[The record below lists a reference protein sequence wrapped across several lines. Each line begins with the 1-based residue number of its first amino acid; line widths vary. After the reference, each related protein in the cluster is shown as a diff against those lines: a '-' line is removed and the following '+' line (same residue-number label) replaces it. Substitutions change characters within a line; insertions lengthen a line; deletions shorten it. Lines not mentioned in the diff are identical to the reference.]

1 MKTLIMVCGIAALL
15 MLNGCASSDYGEY
28 VKAQSDANRLA
39 VESQKPMVR
48 ITAQPGQPIT
58 GLASLEVYAPTAAPV
73 IQQSRP
79 NEWAGVLGHGIGV
92 AGSVLGIKYA
102 GEAATSLADSVG
114 RSSNAGYQY
123 IQAPA
128 ANVSTV
134 TTTTDSSNR
143 AVTTDS
149 SNHAVTTSTTVGDNS
164 GSNSGNSGRIAGA
177 DLSDSTSVPTVV
189 TQPEPV
195 VVTQPEPVVVTQP
208 APVVVPQS
216 LP

>member
-1 MKTLIMVCGIAALL
+1 MKTIIVLLVAVSIA
-15 MLNGCASSDYGEY
+15 GCAGGDYGQY
-28 VKAQSDANRLA
+28 VKAQSEANRLA
-39 VESQKPMVR
+39 VETQKPLVR
-48 ITAQPGQPIT
+48 ITAQPGQAIT
-58 GLASLEVYAPTAAPV
+58 GLAGLEVYMPTSAPM
-73 IQQSRP
+73 IQQARP

-149 SNHAVTTSTTVGDNS
+149 SNHAVTTSTTSSVGDNS

-208 APVVVPQS
+208 EPVVVPQS

>member
-1 MKTLIMVCGIAALL
+1 MKTIIVLLVAVSIA
-15 MLNGCASSDYGEY
+15 GCAGGDYGQY
-28 VKAQSDANRLA
+28 VKAQSEANRLA
-39 VESQKPMVR
+39 VETQKPLVR
-48 ITAQPGQPIT
+48 ITAQPGQAIT
-58 GLASLEVYAPTAAPV
+58 GLAGLEVYMPTSAPM
-73 IQQSRP
+73 IQQARP

-134 TTTTDSSNR
+134 TTS
-143 AVTTDS
+143 
-149 SNHAVTTSTTVGDNS
+149 TTSSVGDNS

-208 APVVVPQS
+208 EPVVVPQS